1 MKEKV
6 FFWEGSSLFM
16 TIKHVMTRRSFLSC
30 WQDNIIS
37 TPGSQWHR
45 LSLSISLGMQP
56 THQSRDAK
64 MQIDLALSK
73 NNLIKIVTFAFHGRP
88 KKFTMRPLWKRL
100 DLNQATHTTQSKFG
114 RGTWSLVRLPPPC
127 QPSKLLCTTLVT
139 NFTKPYTNLDSTEP
153 YYESLWQCIAMEDL
167 ISWASI

>member
-37 TPGSQWHR
+37 TPGSQWYR
-45 LSLSISLGMQP
+45 LSLSISLGTQP
-56 THQSRDAK
+56 IHPSRDAK
-64 MQIDLALSK
+64 MQRDLALSK
-73 NNLIKIVTFAFHGRP
+73 KQSDKNCYMCFHGRP

-114 RGTWSLVRLPPPC
+114 RGNWTFSDAAPTLPALPSFCARPWSRTVAYFP
-127 QPSKLLCTTLVT
+127 
-139 NFTKPYTNLDSTEP
+139 KPYTNLDSKEP
-153 YYESLWQCIAMEDL
+153 YYESLWECT
-167 ISWASI
+167 